1 MLLIT
6 KDRTETSAGL
16 RIPAVEIEQL
26 VSARVHGWLL
36 DPGTIYKSTAA
47 WLPDPSMQQ
56 RLVARAADIG
66 KHWPEL
72 PVARKRAVLA
82 ALIKR
87 IEVKVDQ
94 IDLHLRPLRL
104 CALLDLPATPSQGVN
119 DDEIELLSVPVRL
132 RRSGREIRMV
142 IDGPDPFAAKPDVRL
157 IRLLLRARR
166 FNATLAQ
173 GEGVS
178 FAALAEREGVG
189 RSYFTRLLR
198 LSYLAPDI
206 TQAILDGRQP
216 SDLTAEKLLEHSRL
230 PLAWLDQRIVLGFA

>member
-1 MLLIT
+1 
-6 KDRTETSAGL
+6 RTQTSAGL
-16 RIPAVEIEQL
+16 RIPAAEIEQL

-56 RLVARAADIG
+56 RLLARAADIG

-94 IDLHLRPLRL
+94 IDIHLRPLRL
-104 CALLDLPATPSQGVN
+104 WALLDLPATPLQGVN
-119 DDEIELLSVPVRL
+119 DDEIELLSVPARL
-132 RRSGREIRMV
+132 RRSEREIRMV
-142 IDGPDPFAAKPDVRL
+142 IYGTDPFAAKPDARL
-157 IRLLLRARR
+157 IKLFLRARR

-173 GEGVS
+173 GEGVP
-178 FAALAEREGVG
+178 FAAL
-189 RSYFTRLLR
+189 
-198 LSYLAPDI
+198 
-206 TQAILDGRQP
+206 
-216 SDLTAEKLLEHSRL
+216 
-230 PLAWLDQRIVLGFA
+230 

>member
-1 MLLIT
+1 M
-6 KDRTETSAGL
+6 
-16 RIPAVEIEQL
+16 
-26 VSARVHGWLL
+26 HGWLL
-36 DPGTIYKSTAA
+36 DPGAIYKSTAA
-47 WLPDPSMQQ
+47 WLPDPSMHQ

-142 IDGPDPFAAKPDVRL
+142 IDGPDPFAAKPDARL

-178 FAALAEREGVG
+178 FAALAEREGVS

-198 LSYLAPDI
+198 LSYLAPNI

-216 SDLTAEKLLEHSRL
+216 SRRAAAERFDGREA
-230 PLAWLDQRIVLGFA
+230 P